1 MVSSRLFLKVYLTL
15 LACLAAVAL
24 ASGIYWRL
32 TVDRDT
38 ANVWKRADRFVA
50 EMLPV
55 SDSPAQLR
63 ITLERIG
70 RALDADLALYGRD
83 GELLAAAGNAPPMP
97 GEHHRER
104 HFRYRHGDP
113 QVVRLP
119 GGRVLVADI
128 TVPWDGTRRGALGYI
143 ALIATVV
150 GLAAYPVVRHLTRRL
165 ERLREGVEKFGGGA
179 LDARVEVKGRDEVA
193 AVASSFNAAA
203 GRIERL
209 VGAHRTL
216 LANASHELRSP
227 LARLRMAIDLSG
239 IPDDDRQNGEI
250 AANLREIDELVDEI
264 LLASRLEHAGTAA
277 KLEPLDLSGLV
288 AEECSRHGIEMSG
301 VAAPMSGDRRLLTRL
316 TRNLLLSA
324 MRHGRPPVEVD
335 VSSDTRG
342 VTLTVRDH
350 GDGLPP
356 GEEARVF
363 EPFYRPA
370 GRSESAGGWGLG
382 LALVRQIAELHGGA
396 ARYETPADGG
406 ARFVVQLPRKE

>member
-24 ASGIYWRL
+24 ASGAYWRL
-32 TVDRDT
+32 TMDRDT
-38 ANVWKRADRFVA
+38 ANFGERRDRFVQ
-50 EMLPV
+50 EMLPA
-55 SDSPAQLR
+55 SDDPAQTRLM
-63 ITLERIG
+63 LERLG
-70 RALDADLALYGRD
+70 KALDADLALYSRD
-83 GELLAAAGNAPPMP
+83 GELLASAGQPPDLTEP
-97 GEHHRER
+97 RRGKRP
-104 HFRYRHGDP
+104 FRYRHGEP
-113 QVVRLP
+113 QIVRFP
-119 GGRVLVADI
+119 DGRVLVADI
-128 TVPWDGTRRGALGYI
+128 AMPWEGGRRGALGYI
-143 ALIATVV
+143 ALIAAVV

-179 LDARVEVKGRDEVA
+179 LDARVDVKGREEVA
-193 AVASSFNAAA
+193 AVARSFNAAA
-203 GRIERL
+203 VRIEQL
-209 VGAHRTL
+209 VGAHRKL

-239 IPDDDRQNGEI
+239 LPANDGQSREI
-250 AANLREIDELVDEI
+250 NANLAEIDELVEEI
-264 LLASRLEHAGTAA
+264 LLASRLEHTAAAA

-316 TRNLLLSA
+316 TRNLLLNA
-324 MRHGRPPVEVD
+324 MRHGRPPVDVD
-335 VSSDTRG
+335 VSSDARG

-382 LALVRQIAELHGGA
+382 LALVRQIAELHGGT
-396 ARYETPADGG
+396 ARHETPADGG
-406 ARFVVQLPRKE
+406 ARFVVHLLRKG